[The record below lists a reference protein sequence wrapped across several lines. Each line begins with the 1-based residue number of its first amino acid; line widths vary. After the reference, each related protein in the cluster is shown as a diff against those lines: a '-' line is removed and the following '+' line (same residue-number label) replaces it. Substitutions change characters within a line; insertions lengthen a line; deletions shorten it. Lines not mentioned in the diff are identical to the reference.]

1 MNAIHII
8 ARTDD
13 TVTLSATDHEALL
26 AAAEDVED
34 IGTLRVAEAR
44 EAEIGKGAAHHNL
57 SDESVGRL
65 LAGEHPIRIWREH
78 RGLTSRAL
86 ADKAGVSRSYLTEI
100 EGLKKPGSIQA
111 FRSLAAA
118 LGVAVDDLLFDGV
131 GRWRAR
137 RCPRCSRPDRCA
149 AVRRLRLV
157 SMPPIARSA
166 AQFAQGSTHLSPCAR

>member
-13 TVTLSATDHEALL
+13 TVTLSATDYEALL
-26 AAAEDVED
+26 TAAEDVED
-34 IGTLRVAEAR
+34 IGTLRAAEAR
-44 EAEIGKGAAHHNL
+44 EAETGKDAARADNL

-78 RGLTSRAL
+78 RDLTSRAL

-118 LGVAVDDLLFDGV
+118 LGVAVDDLLFDG
-131 GRWRAR
+131 G
-137 RCPRCSRPDRCA
+137 
-149 AVRRLRLV
+149 
-157 SMPPIARSA
+157 
-166 AQFAQGSTHLSPCAR
+166 